1 MNHVLVRSA
10 QLALSAALLLGYPTA
25 SMAWTKAYVVEWI
38 EPANYYD
45 PLEKDAVSAEA
56 PGRDC
61 PGGVTPDPDYPKK
74 LIDVGHSPESVQ
86 KLYDPEVR
94 NAPGFDRSVFAKRG
108 RKGENV
114 YTEPWTAI
122 EYKYPQ
128 VQGKLAYGFDLDH
141 NPRTGF
147 KGVDGTPG
155 VDNELYKVSGC
166 IGYYRG
172 RPRDAGGAKY
182 ANESMHNGA
191 FTVLLVLQGEQDPMN
206 DPAATLSFKSSP
218 DELIRD
224 AAGGIARDYSFRVT
238 RLNSASESTVP
249 VAIKD
254 GVIRTLKDATLV
266 VPTKIGRRGAP
277 TMPLTLQQG
286 QVRLQIKKD
295 GALEGML
302 GGYQAWEPIWR
313 VRANYIVEVVA
324 KLDSPSFWYA
334 LKRHADGA
342 PDPKTRQMTA
352 ISAAYSVW
360 AVPAFEVSDAP
371 IQAAD
376 ASVGTKE

>member
-1 MNHVLVRSA
+1 MNHFRAQSA
-10 QLALSAALLLGYPTA
+10 RLALIAALLLGYPAT
-25 SMAWTKAYVVEWI
+25 SLAWTQAYVIEWI

-45 PLEKDAVSAEA
+45 PFEKDAVSAEA

-61 PGGVTPDPDYPKK
+61 PKGVTTDPDYPKK

-94 NAPGFDRSVFAKRG
+94 NARGFDRSVFAKRG

-122 EYKYPQ
+122 EYPYPL
-128 VQGKLAYGFDLDH
+128 VQGKIAYGFDLDH
-141 NPRTGF
+141 NPKTGF
-147 KGVDGTPG
+147 TGVDGTPG
-155 VDNELYKVSGC
+155 VDNAFYKVTGC
-166 IGYYRG
+166 MGHYRG
-172 RPRDAGGAKY
+172 QPRNSDGAKY

-191 FTVLLVLQGEQDPMN
+191 FTVLLVLQGEKDPMN
-206 DPAATLSFKSSP
+206 DPAATLSFKRSP
-218 DELIRD
+218 DVLVRD

-238 RLNSASESTVP
+238 PINSAAESTIP
-249 VAIKD
+249 VTIKD
-254 GVIRTLKDATLV
+254 GVVRTAKDAKLV
-266 VPTKIGRRGAP
+266 LPTRVGRRGGP
-277 TMPLTLQQG
+277 TLPLVLHQG

-313 VRANYIVEVVA
+313 VRANYIIEVVV
-324 KLDSPSFWYA
+324 KLDSPSLWYA
-334 LKRHADGA
+334 LRRHADGV
-342 PDPKTRQMTA
+342 PDPKTKQMTA
-352 ISAAYSVW
+352 ISAAYNVW
-360 AVPAFEVSDAP
+360 AVPAFEVSDA

-376 ASVGTKE
+376 ASE